1 MACNAL
7 VTYLYYSK
15 TYMGEPIAEDEF
27 PRAEAK
33 AERIIGQITHGR
45 TANYDKLPAVLQQAI
60 QTAICAQV
68 EYYAMMGTDVSVN
81 GDTGGGGWTIG
92 KMHIN
97 GSGSSASS
105 ATGAASMVCAA
116 AIAALEQTGL
126 MNPQVTTVGEPSMLP
141 FWMIGG
147 I

>member
-1 MACNAL
+1 MAI
-7 VTYLYYSK
+7 VTFKYYSETYL
-15 TYMGEPIAEDEF
+15 GEPIAESDF

-33 AERIIGQITHGR
+33 AERLVNQITHGR
-45 TANYDKLPAVLQQAI
+45 AAKFAALPAFQQDAVKE
-60 QTAICAQV
+60 AICAQV